1 MDVFPEP
8 AAPWIN
14 KVFASSFLII
24 SFCSFCIVATIFF
37 ILSVAFLSN
46 IAVKDSSHKA
56 APESWVKTIFEF
68 LILNCLLNSISP
80 SIFPIGAL

>member
-1 MDVFPEP
+1 M
-8 AAPWIN
+8 
-14 KVFASSFLII
+14 I

-46 IAVKDSSHKA
+46 IAVNDSSHKD
-56 APESWVKTIFEF
+56 APESCVNTIFEF
-68 LILNCLLNSISP
+68 LILNCLLNSMVP